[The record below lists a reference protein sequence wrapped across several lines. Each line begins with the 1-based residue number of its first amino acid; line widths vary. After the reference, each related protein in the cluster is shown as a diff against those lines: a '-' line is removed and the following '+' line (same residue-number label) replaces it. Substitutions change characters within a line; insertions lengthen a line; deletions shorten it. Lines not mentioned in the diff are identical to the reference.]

1 MMEAALP
8 RLNPQPA
15 RGQSEYVTPPSGRSG
30 FGKVID
36 YLATVVVNAGFG
48 VFTNRIIQ
56 AGTAPKNIG
65 WGTGAGTAAAGD
77 TTLFTEAL
85 VDLTA
90 GGTDHTVGTE
100 SRTTTTQT
108 NDTYT
113 VIGTRTATGAGTV
126 TNAGLFDAA
135 SGGTLTVKG
144 DFTGIGLASG
154 DSIAFTFNVKLA

>member
-1 MMEAALP
+1 MNATAYRP
-8 RLNPQPA
+8 SP
-15 RGQSEYVTPPSGRSG
+15 VTDLLLGLR
-30 FGKVID
+30 VL
-36 YLATVVVNAGFG
+36 LATVITNVGLA

-65 WGTGAGTAAAGD
+65 WGTGTAAAGD
-77 TTLFTEAL
+77 TTLFTEKL
-85 VDLTA
+85 VDLTTSA
-90 GGTDHTVGTE
+90 GTDHTVGTE

-113 VIGTRTATGAGTV
+113 VTGTRTATGAGTV

-144 DFTGIGLASG
+144 DFTGIGLAIG
-154 DSIAFTFNVKLA
+154 DSIAFTFNVKFA